1 MDDQAQPPQEALPT
15 APAPSPGEA
24 APPAVARVPR
34 EVPVRFT
41 GTGGEYFRI
50 WAVNLLLTIATLG
63 IYSAWAKVRKTRWFW
78 GNTQVDGAS
87 FQFHGS
93 PMAILRGRILVGVA
107 FGLYTLLGRISVGAA
122 VVGSVVLAAA
132 APWLLQKA
140 LRFRLSNS
148 TWRGLRF
155 GFASTTA
162 EAYGA
167 LAPAVVLWLMFTV
180 VMTQVTPGAP
190 PSPFAILGIYAL
202 ALALAPLLHH
212 RFKRW
217 QHGATTCGGLRF
229 ALQPSIG
236 PFYKLYG
243 LTFLVGVLPFGML
256 MGAMIAIFAAVRPP
270 AADASVATLGP
281 ALVGIYLGMALVYLV
296 PGAYFSARL
305 QRLVWSRTQGGP
317 VRFSTRVTMWGMVKV
332 WLVNG
337 LLTLLTLGLY
347 WPYAAV
353 AIARYKLECMSLATS
368 APLEEIAA
376 GAGTVEASATGE
388 GAVDVFGWDF
398 GL

>member
-1 MDDQAQPPQEALPT
+1 MDAATQPPQERLATSLVPSPADAPPPAT
-15 APAPSPGEA
+15 APEAPRQ
-24 APPAVARVPR
+24 VQ
-34 EVPVRFT
+34 VRFT

-78 GNTQVDGAS
+78 ANTQVDGAS

-93 PMAILRGRILVGVA
+93 PTAILRGRILVGVT
-107 FGLYTLLGRISVGAA
+107 FGLYALLGRISVGAA

-132 APWLLQKA
+132 APLLIQKA

-167 LAPAVVLWLMFTV
+167 LAPAVVLWLLFTV
-180 VMTQVTPGAP
+180 AMTQVTPGEQP
-190 PSPFAILGIYAL
+190 NPVTILGIYGL

-217 QHGATTCGGLRF
+217 QHGATTCGSLRF
-229 ALQPSIG
+229 ALEPSARA
-236 PFYKLYG
+236 FYRLYG
-243 LTFLVGVLPFGML
+243 LTFLVGILPFAAL
-256 MGAMIAIFAAVRPP
+256 IAAFVGVYAAVSGSPAGGPP
-270 AADASVATLGP
+270 STWVGVVPVLGFTM
-281 ALVGIYLGMALVYLV
+281 IYLFA
-296 PGAYFSARL
+296 GAYFSARL
-305 QRLVWSRTQGGP
+305 QQLVWSRTHGGP
-317 VRFSTRVTMWGMVKV
+317 VRFATCVTMWGMVKV
-332 WLVNG
+332 WLKNG

-353 AIARYKLECMSLATS
+353 AIARYKLTCMSLTTS
-368 APLEEIAA
+368 APFAEMAA
-376 GAGTVEASATGE
+376 GAGAVEASATGE
-388 GAVDVFGWDF
+388 GAVDILGWDL